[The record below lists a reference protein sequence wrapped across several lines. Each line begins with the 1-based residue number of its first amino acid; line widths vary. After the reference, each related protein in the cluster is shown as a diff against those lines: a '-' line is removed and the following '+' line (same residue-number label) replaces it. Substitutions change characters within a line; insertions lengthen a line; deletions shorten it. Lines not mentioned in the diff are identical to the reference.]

1 MEFGC
6 VTNVPDEYAASIFRV
21 KVIGMKIQS
30 GYKSKVTGY
39 YYQIT
44 FTLKMETLAAQRVAT
59 GYHDTDLLHCH
70 VSVCNYCHVH

>member
-1 MEFGC
+1 VEFGC
-6 VTNVPDEYAASIFRV
+6 VANVPVEYTASVFRV

-44 FTLKMETLAAQRVAT
+44 FTLKMETACSFETLGAQRVGA
-59 GYHDTDLLHCH
+59 GYHDAGLLCCH
-70 VSVCNYCHVH
+70 AH